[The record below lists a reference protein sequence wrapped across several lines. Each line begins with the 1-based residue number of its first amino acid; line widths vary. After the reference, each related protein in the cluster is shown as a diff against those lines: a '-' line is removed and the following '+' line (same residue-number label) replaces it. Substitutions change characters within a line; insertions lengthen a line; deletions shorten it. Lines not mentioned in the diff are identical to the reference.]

1 LTGLSHDP
9 LRARSKA
16 APQAEA
22 EEAQMTWSYDVLRD
36 VHVCSDGRFITALA
50 LAALDPFVRDLTLEA
65 LK

>member
-1 LTGLSHDP
+1 
-9 LRARSKA
+9 
-16 APQAEA
+16 
-22 EEAQMTWSYDVLRD
+22 MTWSYDVLRD